1 MKKSTSV
8 AAPLL
13 ASVALAF
20 LAGCRERE
28 MQRCVDQKNAV
39 VDDSLCNAT
48 PQAQQPNQQQPNPV
62 GGFYPYP
69 YRWYYGGWGGYS
81 RGTVVGGGGFS
92 PVAGHAYA
100 SSTTRGGFGSSFSGG
115 EGGHGGA
122 GE

>member
-1 MKKSTSV
+1 VKKSNSV

-28 MQRCVDQKNAV
+28 MKRCVDEQNKV
-39 VDDSLCNAT
+39 VDDSLCSASQ
-48 PQAQQPNQQQPNPV
+48 QAHQPNPA

-69 YRWYYGGWGGYS
+69 YRYYYGGWGGYAPGS
-81 RGTVVGGGGFS
+81 VVGGGGFA
-92 PVAGHAYA
+92 PVAGHSYA
-100 SSTTRGGFGSSFSGG
+100 SPTTRGGFGSTHAGS

>member
-1 MKKSTSV
+1 
-8 AAPLL
+8 
-13 ASVALAF
+13 VALAF

-28 MQRCVDQKNAV
+28 MKRCVDERNIV

-48 PQAQQPNQQQPNPV
+48 SPQAQQPNPS

-69 YRWYYGGWGGYS
+69 YRWYYGGWGGYALGS
-81 RGTVVGGGGFS
+81 GVGGGGFA
-92 PVAGHAYA
+92 PVAGHSYA
-100 SSTTRGGFGSSFSGG
+100 SPTSRGGFGSSFGGG